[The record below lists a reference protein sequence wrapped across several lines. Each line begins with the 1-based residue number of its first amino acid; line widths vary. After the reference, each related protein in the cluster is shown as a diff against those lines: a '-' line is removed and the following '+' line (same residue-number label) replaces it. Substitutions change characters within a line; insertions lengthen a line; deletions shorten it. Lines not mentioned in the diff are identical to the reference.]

1 MKRNLEAA
9 TTEAVA
15 TDSKA
20 ATTTDNASP
29 FFNGA
34 TELAK
39 WMGCDPVTVR
49 RLMRKKAL
57 PFIKLGGRYLFRKTE
72 VEEVLS
78 RHHVAAV
85 RPRRAE

>member
-1 MKRNLEAA
+1 MQKNPEAA
-9 TTEAVA
+9 TTEA
-15 TDSKA
+15 
-20 ATTTDNASP
+20 ATTTPDTSP
-29 FFNGA
+29 FFNSVRA
-34 TELAK
+34 LARYLA
-39 WMGCDPVTVR
+39 CDEVTIR
-49 RLMRKKAL
+49 RMMRRKAL

>member
-1 MKRNLEAA
+1 MSKKNTEAA
-9 TTEAVA
+9 PTDAV
-15 TDSKA
+15 
-20 ATTTDNASP
+20 ATTTDTSP

-39 WMGCDPVTVR
+39 WMGCDPVTIR
-49 RLMRKKAL
+49 RMMRRKAL
-57 PFIKLGGRYLFRKTE
+57 PFIKLGGKYLFRKSE
-72 VEEVLS
+72 VVEVLS

>member
-1 MKRNLEAA
+1 MRKN
-9 TTEAVA
+9 TTEAA
-15 TDSKA
+15 PADSKA
-20 ATTTDNASP
+20 ATTTDPSP

-39 WMGCDPVTVR
+39 WLGVDPVTVR
-49 RLMRKKAL
+49 RMMRRKAI
-57 PFIKLGGRYLFRKTE
+57 PFIKLGGKYLFRKAE

>member
-1 MKRNLEAA
+1 M
-9 TTEAVA
+9 TT
-15 TDSKA
+15 K
-20 ATTTDNASP
+20 TTTDKTTTTDTTESP

-39 WMGCDPVTVR
+39 WLGVDPVTIR
-49 RLMRKKAL
+49 RMMRRKAL
-57 PFIKLGGRYLFRKTE
+57 PFIKLGGKYLFRKSE